1 MSIWVNNQSR
11 VLVQGISGK
20 YGSYHTRL
28 MKAYGTNI
36 VGGVTP
42 GKGGAQFDALPV
54 FDTVIEAKQATA
66 ANVSIIFVP
75 APNAAGAIYEAAEAE
90 IEVIVC
96 ITEHIP
102 VQDMLQVTSVIR
114 ESPVRLIGPNCP
126 GIIAPGQTKI
136 GIMPGE
142 IHKPGPVGIVS
153 RSGTLTYETVKQ
165 LTQKGFGQST
175 CVGIGGDP
183 IHGTNFI
190 DVLRA
195 FEADLQTSVI
205 VMIGEIG
212 GEEEEV
218 TASFIKDN
226 ISKPIV
232 AFIAGQ
238 SAPEGK
244 RMGHAGAVISGGKGT
259 YLSKRRELLAAGVSL
274 SDSIHGIPALVSA
287 FIKPNL

>member
-28 MKAYGTNI
+28 MRAYGTNI

-42 GKGGAQFDALPV
+42 GRGGEQFDTLPV
-54 FDTVIEAKQATA
+54 FDTVIEAKQTTA

-114 ESPVRLIGPNCP
+114 KSPVRLIGPNCP

-165 LTQKGFGQST
+165 LTQKGYGQST

-195 FEADLQTSVI
+195 FEADIQTSVI

-212 GEEEEV
+212 GEEEEI

-226 ISKPIV
+226 ISKPII

-259 YLSKRRELLAAGVSL
+259 YLSKRRELLSVGVKL
-274 SDSIHGIPALVSA
+274 SERINDIPTLVSTL
-287 FIKPNL
+287 IKPNL

>member
-1 MSIWVNNQSR
+1 MSIWVNNLSR

-28 MKAYGTNI
+28 MRAYGTNI

-42 GKGGAQFDALPV
+42 GKGGEQFDGLLV

-75 APNAAGAIYEAAEAE
+75 APSAAGAIYEAAEAE

-114 ESPVRLIGPNCP
+114 ESPVRLVGPNCP

-136 GIMPGE
+136 GIMPGD
-142 IHKPGPVGIVS
+142 IHKPGQVGIVS

-190 DVLRA
+190 DVLQA
-195 FEADLQTSVI
+195 FEADIQTSVI

-226 ISKPIV
+226 ISKPVI

-274 SDSIHGIPALVSA
+274 SDSIQEIPALVST
-287 FIKPNL
+287 FVKPNI

>member
-1 MSIWVNNQSR
+1 MSIWVNNLSR

-28 MKAYGTNI
+28 MRAYGTNI

-42 GKGGAQFDALPV
+42 GKGGEQFDGLLV

-75 APNAAGAIYEAAEAE
+75 APSAAGAIYEAAEAE

-114 ESPVRLIGPNCP
+114 ESPVRLVGPNCP

-136 GIMPGE
+136 GIMPGD
-142 IHKPGPVGIVS
+142 IHKPGQVGIVS

-190 DVLRA
+190 DVLQA
-195 FEADLQTSVI
+195 FEADIQTSVI

-226 ISKPIV
+226 ISKPVI

-274 SDSIHGIPALVSA
+274 SDSIQEIPALVST
-287 FIKPNL
+287 FVKPNL